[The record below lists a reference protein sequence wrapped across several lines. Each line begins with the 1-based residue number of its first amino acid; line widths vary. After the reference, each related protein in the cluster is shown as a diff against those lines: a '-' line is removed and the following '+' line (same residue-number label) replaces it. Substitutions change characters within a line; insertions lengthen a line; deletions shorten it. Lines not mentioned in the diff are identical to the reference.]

1 MAQVQINWTLVED
14 IVGRYFSIRAFFW
27 SGRIVASAIHLGI
40 SCCVAACAAFLVFGV
55 WYPAPYQDVA
65 GGKVLFG
72 LMVVVDILLG
82 PLVTLMVFNQR
93 KSRMT
98 LRRDLIA
105 IATLQLVAL
114 SYGLWTAF
122 IARPVH
128 LVFEGDRFR
137 LVAAVDVP
145 TELLSKTP
153 PGITALPLDGPTTLS
168 LRPFRN
174 SGERMDVTLAAMQGL
189 QLGVRPDLWQPY
201 DLAIPEIVRIAGT
214 LSELRKR
221 FPGDSARIDTAL
233 KNNSVDVLYLPLV
246 GRDTFWTAL
255 LDSRNANV
263 IAILPMDSF

>member
-1 MAQVQINWTLVED
+1 M
-14 IVGRYFSIRAFFW
+14 
-27 SGRIVASAIHLGI
+27 VASAIHLGI
-40 SCCVAACAAFLVFGV
+40 SCCIAACAAFLVFAV

-82 PLVTLMVFNQR
+82 PLITLTVFNQG
-93 KSRMT
+93 KSRVT
-98 LRRDLIA
+98 LRRDLIV
-105 IATLQLVAL
+105 IAVLQLVAL
-114 SYGLWTAF
+114 GYGLWTAF

-145 TELLSKTP
+145 TELLSKAP
-153 PGITALPLDGPTTLS
+153 PGITALPIGGPTTLS

-174 SGERMDVTLAAMQGL
+174 SGERMDATLAAMQGL
-189 QLGVRPDLWQPY
+189 QLGVRPDLWQRY
-201 DLAIPEIVRIAGT
+201 DLAIPEIMRIARP
-214 LSELRKR
+214 LSELRQR
-221 FPGDSARIDTAL
+221 FPGDAVRIDAAVT
-233 KNNSVDVLYLPLV
+233 NDTVNVVYLPLV

-255 LDSRNANV
+255 LDSRSAKV